1 MYIARAALLLAI
13 TASLVTTVVVTA
25 HAADAQPA
33 WAAES
38 ARCPARWGADDQRGT
53 MNLLTPARMAQ
64 AAKLVKSGQ
73 SYELGR
79 PLTATTAGGGR
90 IFSLTTLRTTQPA
103 GSNGRTG
110 NEEMVTTALGQ
121 VGTDLDGF
129 AHVGIGDS
137 YYNCNQLK
145 DIEGRSGFRKL
156 GIETVGTIFTRG
168 VLIDVAAAKGV
179 KILPP
184 HYEITVQ
191 DLQQA
196 LAREKITLQSA
207 DAVIVNVGWENLA
220 DADRANYRAGTPGLG
235 EAAGL
240 WLAQHDP
247 VLLGSDNDAVEMF
260 SIADAENPQKISL
273 PVHQIALTAF
283 GIHILE
289 NLHLTELA
297 RDNVYEFLF
306 VAQPLKM
313 VGATGST
320 VAPTAIR

>member
-1 MYIARAALLLAI
+1 MTILHRLLTALAAL
-13 TASLVTTVVVTA
+13 TFASLI
-25 HAADAQPA
+25 HAAEPPS
-33 WAAES
+33 WASEAS
-38 ARCPARWGADDQRGT
+38 RCPSRFGPEDQRGT

-79 PLTATTAGGGR
+79 PLSSATAGGGR
-90 IFSLTTLRTTQPA
+90 IFSLTTLRTTGPA

-137 YYNCNQLK
+137 YYNCNRLK
-145 DIEGRSGFRKL
+145 DIEGRSGFKKL

-168 VLIDVAAAKGV
+168 VLIDVAASKGV

-196 LAREKITLQSA
+196 LAREKITLQAA
-207 DAVIVNVGWENLA
+207 DAVIVNVVWENLA
-220 DADRANYRAGTPGLG
+220 DADRASYRAGTPGLG

-273 PVHQIALTAF
+273 PVHQITLTVF